1 MSQLGK
7 QRSPF
12 NYSSSDLDDLRPMSE
27 WVRRRLASFD
37 EEAMPP
43 QPSTSA
49 GRGRPSRR
57 QSSAGLPER
66 PPSRSSTSRPSSSAG
81 GVRSRSPSLS
91 SSSSDE
97 LMPPQ
102 PSTSTSSAE
111 LPERPPSRSSTSR
124 PSSSA
129 GRVVRSRRQSSAGRM
144 LLFFDDSD
152 ELGDKELRPIA
163 RVERD
168 PDFHLSSSEDDLDY
182 VSVVDTTLDADEPLA
197 RYLERI
203 VYRNAP
209 GTPNF
214 RWRKK
219 DNFPR
224 KVAFSGDPGFKV
236 PLTVESTPLDIFSY
250 LMTDDVID
258 HIVSETNLYAVARPP
273 AASPHMRRWT
283 PTSRQEVKAYFGLRL
298 LMGMVRLPS
307 FRDYWSTD
315 PGFRQTLMTEVM
327 TRDRFDQ
334 LTTHLHFAHLEE
346 GAPLPEDRMWKLRPV
361 VDALNESFRT
371 IFVSGQDITV
381 DESLWKF
388 RGRLAFRTYN
398 PTKRARFG
406 LKVYKLS
413 TSTGLAAGYTSC
425 FKVYTGQDRGDMPSS
440 TKAVFHLMEY
450 GGFLDKGYQLF
461 VDSWYTSPTFFNL
474 LQSRKTNAVGTARL
488 NRKFMP
494 KDLSVRRKGD
504 VDYRSS
510 RTGLLA
516 LLWKDNAVVA
526 LLSTVH
532 NAAMSA

>member
-1 MSQLGK
+1 
-7 QRSPF
+7 
-12 NYSSSDLDDLRPMSE
+12 
-27 WVRRRLASFD
+27 
-37 EEAMPP
+37 
-43 QPSTSA
+43 
-49 GRGRPSRR
+49 
-57 QSSAGLPER
+57 
-66 PPSRSSTSRPSSSAG
+66 
-81 GVRSRSPSLS
+81 
-91 SSSSDE
+91 
-97 LMPPQ
+97 
-102 PSTSTSSAE
+102 
-111 LPERPPSRSSTSR
+111 
-124 PSSSA
+124 
-129 GRVVRSRRQSSAGRM
+129 
-144 LLFFDDSD
+144 
-152 ELGDKELRPIA
+152 
-163 RVERD
+163 
-168 PDFHLSSSEDDLDY
+168 
-182 VSVVDTTLDADEPLA
+182 
-197 RYLERI
+197 
-203 VYRNAP
+203 
-209 GTPNF
+209 
-214 RWRKK
+214 
-219 DNFPR
+219 
-224 KVAFSGDPGFKV
+224 
-236 PLTVESTPLDIFSY
+236 
-250 LMTDDVID
+250 
-258 HIVSETNLYAVARPP
+258 
-273 AASPHMRRWT
+273 MRRWT